1 MITND
6 AYSRIL
12 ITKGNILSRAK
23 KRYNREGFWSLVRTF
38 FSFLKEIC
46 VEIIPNNIWCLCH
59 KTFKSSET
67 FEFQGKTYQYFF
79 HPYCTTWR
87 NERAIAVPILWDIV
101 KRYKEKGNDILEVGN
116 MLSYYFKI
124 SHDVL
129 DKYEIIEG
137 VINQDVVDFKP
148 SKKYDLIVS
157 VLTLPEVGWCE
168 SPRDPTKT
176 VRALENLKSLLSP
189 NGQIAVVM
197 GLGINPAFDKS
208 LASKEI
214 EFDKQGYLMHLKRY
228 RWQEANWQDV
238 RNVKYDK
245 SVPTAKAVMVGIIHQ
260 KNKQADVI

>member
-1 MITND
+1 MISND
-6 AYSRIL
+6 AYRKII

-23 KRYNREGFWSLVRTF
+23 KRYDREGFWSLMRTLL
-38 FSFLKEIC
+38 SLLKEIC
-46 VEIIPNNIWCLCH
+46 VEIIPNNFLCMSH
-59 KTFKSSET
+59 KMFESKK
-67 FEFQGKTYQYFF
+67 FEFQGKTYHYFF

-87 NERAIAVPILWDIV
+87 NERTIAVPILWEIV
-101 KRYKEKGNDILEVGN
+101 KTYKDKGKEILEVGN

-148 SKKYDLIVS
+148 SKKYDLIIS

-176 VRALENLKSLLSP
+176 VRALGNLKSLLSP

-197 GLGINPAFDKS
+197 GLGINPAFDNS

-214 EFDKQGYLMHLKRY
+214 EFDKQGYLKHLKRY
-228 RWQEANWQDV
+228 MWQEVNWQDV

-245 SVPTAKAVMVGIIHQ
+245 SVPTAKAVMVGIIYQ
-260 KNKQADVI
+260 KNKESDVL